1 MPGTSY
7 RLRACVNRLLQE
19 HERQFP
25 RAGPMYLKIAANG
38 PQAEQIGELLGRLP
52 EKLIIQEPPNA
63 RLRVITEAAHPGS
76 ISFTLLAYPEP
87 ATGWEGS
94 PAELEIVEYVKSRV
108 VALSPLF
115 RSFLDG
121 AFSPA
126 LLPLTRHELV
136 QRKFELQAEIAPLA
150 VNFRN
155 PHIRALFEPLG
166 YRVEIESPIFGLP
179 GILLRL
185 LGKQTLTD
193 VVRHLFVLVPALDT
207 AKQAPLNPDEMR
219 RLTMLSLPW
228 LTSHPKRSLV
238 ARSYNLRLTQ
248 LLGAPAAAR

>member
-1 MPGTSY
+1 
-7 RLRACVNRLLQE
+7 
-19 HERQFP
+19 
-25 RAGPMYLKIAANG
+25 MYLKIVANG
-38 PQAEQIGELLGRLP
+38 PQAEHIGDLLGRLP
-52 EKLIIQEPPNA
+52 EKILIQEPPNA

-87 ATGWEGS
+87 ATGWETS
-94 PAELEIVEYVKSRV
+94 PASLQIVEYVKARV

-121 AFSPA
+121 AFQPA
-126 LLPLTRHELV
+126 LLPISRSELV
-136 QRKFELQAEIAPLA
+136 QRAFDLQAEIAPLA

-179 GILLRL
+179 AILLRL

-193 VVRHLFVLVPALDT
+193 VIRHLFVLVPALDT
-207 AKQAPLNPDEMR
+207 AKQAPLTAEEAR
-219 RLTMLSLPW
+219 RLSQLSSPW
-228 LTSHPKRSLV
+228 LANHPKRRLV
-238 ARSYNLRLTQ
+238 ARGYNLRLTQ

>member
-1 MPGTSY
+1 
-7 RLRACVNRLLQE
+7 
-19 HERQFP
+19 
-25 RAGPMYLKIAANG
+25 MYLKIAANG

-52 EKLIIQEPPNA
+52 EKMLIQEPPNA
-63 RLRVITEAAHPGS
+63 RLRVITEASHAGS

-87 ATGWEGS
+87 ATGWDGS
-94 PAELEIVEYVKSRV
+94 PSQLQIVEYVKARV

-121 AFSPA
+121 AFSQA
-126 LLPLTRHELV
+126 LLPIARHELV

-166 YRVEIESPIFGLP
+166 YRVEIESPVFGLP
-179 GILLRL
+179 FILLRL

-193 VVRHLFVLVPALDT
+193 VIRHLFVLVPALDA
-207 AKQAPLNPDEMR
+207 AKQAPLGPDELR
-219 RLTMLSLPW
+219 RLSLLSLPW
-228 LTSHPKRSLV
+228 LMAHPKRSLI
-238 ARSYNLRLTQ
+238 ARNYNLRLTQ
-248 LLGAPAAAR
+248 LLGAPAAR